1 MLKYL
6 HPELD
11 VTIAYLV
18 AIVVFALVFLFNSY
32 RLGRWKLDWYWNMNE
47 RDRRRFRRV
56 VLVATV
62 GALLALLIP
71 LVWGA

>member
-11 VTIAYLV
+11 VTVAYLV

-56 VLVATV
+56 VLVAAV

>member
-56 VLVATV
+56 VLVAVV
-62 GALLALLIP
+62 GALLALLVP